1 MAELRYPVLY
11 GGSLNWLLHVYKKL
25 EFSNYAGH
33 LLSEWFQ

>member
-11 GGSLNWLLHVYKKL
+11 GGSLNRLLYLYKKL

-33 LLSEWFQ
+33 